1 MLGPVGRGGRARM
14 RILSFNVQNLR
25 LRRQGGARALDGAVD
40 GDTAAVADPALDIA
54 DRRLTAA
61 VIARADAD
69 VVCLQEVYDLP
80 TLDHFHE
87 AFLRPTGTAPWPWR
101 VCLPGNDGHGRD
113 IALMSRRPLQ
123 EVASHAAL
131 TPADLELDPPP
142 GIDPALPLF
151 RRDCLRARLGALTLF
166 LVHFKAPWP
175 DPAAAHAVRR
185 MEAEALRRLILRRFG
200 DDPDALW
207 LVLGDFNEP
216 AASPGGRAIAPL
228 LAPFGV
234 DLLAR
239 IPPTERWSYHLP
251 EAGSAEG
258 LYSRP
263 DGMIASPALAR
274 GWPDACPAV
283 LREGLSGETARY
295 AGPRLA
301 AVGRQRPHA
310 SDHAALCIAFRG
322 L

>member
-1 MLGPVGRGGRARM
+1 M
-14 RILSFNVQNLR
+14 RILTFNVQNLR
-25 LRRQGGARALDGAVD
+25 LRRQDGRRALDGARD
-40 GDTAAVADPALDIA
+40 ADEAGNPGDPALDAA

-80 TLDHFHE
+80 TLDHFHDDYLIP
-87 AFLRPTGTAPWPWR
+87 AGAAPWPWR
-101 VCLPGNDGHGRD
+101 VCMPGNDGHGRD
-113 IALMSRRPLQ
+113 VALMSRRPLR

-131 TPADLELDPPP
+131 TPSDLGLSPPP
-142 GIDPALPLF
+142 GTSAGTPIF
-151 RRDCLRARLGALTLF
+151 RRDCLCTRMGRLTLF

-175 DPAAAHAVRR
+175 DPVAAHAVRR
-185 MEAEALRRLILRRFG
+185 LEAEAVRRLIARRFAG
-200 DDPDALW
+200 DPEALW

-216 AASPGGRAIAPL
+216 AEAPSEGPAIAPL

-239 IPPTERWSYHLP
+239 MPPDERWSYHLP
-251 EAGSAEG
+251 AEG
-258 LYSRP
+258 PAAGVYSRP
-263 DGMIASPALAR
+263 DGMIAAPALAR
-274 GWPDACPAV
+274 RWPEACPEV
-283 LREGLSGETARY
+283 LREGLAGQARRF

-301 AVGRQRPHA
+301 GVGHRRPHA
-310 SDHAALCIAFRG
+310 SDHAALLIDLPG